1 MRLSLRGESVPFH
14 LFPAL
19 PTFFFRKADDMITKR
34 FLGILCILAL
44 AGFSTADDNI
54 KNLGYNISHDDVGSE
69 LMVQRVKVQTGVD
82 GSATDVSTAA
92 PLPARLEPLSLSDF
106 TSTGTSP
113 IDLTWD
119 PGAEAE
125 IHQVQLTL
133 TGATGTSQSLTLK
146 LNAVDGVLFGTTF
159 LGGTDGDMTGEGSLV
174 YDPPERPIHLTD
186 GSKLDVDWLEDSTTT
201 WALKIKFMLVP

>member
-1 MRLSLRGESVPFH
+1 M
-14 LFPAL
+14 
-19 PTFFFRKADDMITKR
+19 TTKR

-69 LMVQRVKVQTGVD
+69 LMVQRVKVQSGAD

-113 IDLTWD
+113 VSVTWD

-125 IHQVQLTL
+125 VHQIQFTL
-133 TGATGTSQSLTLK
+133 TGATGTSQSLTVK
-146 LNAVDGVLFGTTF
+146 LDAVDGAFFDTTF
-159 LGGTDGDMTGEGSLV
+159 LGGTDGDMTGEGSIV
-174 YDPPERPIHLTD
+174 YDPPGGPLHLTD
-186 GSKLDVDWLEDSTTT
+186 GSKLAITWIEDSTTT
-201 WALKIKFMLVP
+201 WALKIKFKLVP